1 MKYTA
6 QQMKFRLIDTKNPA
20 LQNYLVNASDRQYQ
34 FWERNPLSF
43 DLWNKDVLIQK
54 LIYIHNNP
62 LSHPWNLASYPQEY
76 KYSSA
81 LFYEEGIDLF
91 GLTTHYDD

>member
-1 MKYTA
+1 MFYRKC
-6 QQMKFRLIDTKNPA
+6 
-20 LQNYLVNASDRQYQ
+20 LVTYSHRSGDLRQIR
-34 FWERNPLSF
+34 FWERNPLSV
-43 DLWNKDVLIQK
+43 DLWDKNVLIQK

-62 LSHPWNLASYPQEY
+62 LSHPWNLANYPEEY

-91 GLTTHYDD
+91 GLITHYDD